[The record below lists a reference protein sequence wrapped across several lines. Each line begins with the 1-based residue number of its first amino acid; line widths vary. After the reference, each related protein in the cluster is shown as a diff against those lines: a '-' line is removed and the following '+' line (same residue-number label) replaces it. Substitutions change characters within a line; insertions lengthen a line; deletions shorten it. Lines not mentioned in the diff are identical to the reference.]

1 MIVQCKVLVCEAK
14 IPTRATDGSA
24 GYDLSSIENVLIDVG
39 SRRLISTGIT
49 MKIPKDSYGR
59 IAPRSGL
66 SLHYCLDIG
75 AGVIDSDYTG
85 EIKVLL
91 INNGSS
97 PFQVTCGDRIAQ
109 IIFERIYLP
118 EMRSVTSIDETERS
132 SNGFGSTGL
141 KQSSSVQERE

>member
-97 PFQVTCGDRIAQ
+97 PFQATCGDRIAQ

>member
-1 MIVQCKVLVCEAK
+1 MIVQCKLLVCEAK